1 MKVMATD
8 SNLQFIREKIYQVR
22 SAIMYSMSNE
32 VVKMPNNIVTAIRV
46 DDEGQLWFFSKR
58 PVQFVSECEQTF
70 PARLKF
76 YRKGVSFFLEIS
88 GKATIMNSAAN
99 VDVMKDTAKS
109 INEKPVL
116 IKMSM
121 TNVEYVEPEE
131 RKKNKLEMVLE
142 NGYNW
147 LLKTLAFPRHSKPVL
162 TRLPQSSI

>member
-1 MKVMATD
+1 MATD

-46 DDEGQLWFFSKR
+46 DEEGHLWFLSKR
-58 PVQFVSECEQTF
+58 PLHFVSQCEQSF

-76 YRKGVSFFLEIS
+76 YRKGINFFLEIS
-88 GKATIMNSAAN
+88 GKATIMGNNNEA
-99 VDVMKDTAKS
+99 DVMATSDKT
-109 INEKPVL
+109 IREKPVL
-116 IKMSM
+116 IKMTM
-121 TNVEYVEPEE
+121 NNIEYVEPEE
-131 RKKNKLEMVLE
+131 RKKSRIETVLE

-147 LLKTLAFPRHSKPVL
+147 LSKTLAFDRHSKPVL